1 MSEMQLLRASIQNM
15 YRNDKSERF
24 DVQIFQCLVYKPQT
38 NEFQL
43 NQNIVIILIY
53 QWIVL
58 HANISVFKILISNL
72 LTNIFSRKILATFSC
87 KYILDH

>member
-24 DVQIFQCLVYKPQT
+24 DVQIFQCLVYKHQT

-87 KYILDH
+87 KNILVH